1 MNIHHEPLF
10 DTAKVE
16 KIYSEKDGVEV
27 KYVCTTD
34 LKASDVP
41 VDVFYRETPHP
52 QFGNRYFGIFYD
64 NFRGCMMI
72 TNADIVESLEFGMI
86 EVDGKYYYSQSHHDY
101 KVVEGKMIDGG
112 RQYVKST
119 GSTIMMHIINGKFIA
134 KDIEDLIT
142 MGDLKF
148 TTAGDYMKQQEEQI
162 YPGGCAQE

>member
-1 MNIHHEPLF
+1 MNIQHEPQF
-10 DTAKVE
+10 DKDKIVE
-16 KIYSEKDGVEV
+16 HYSKKDGVEV
-27 KYVCTTD
+27 SYVCTTD

-52 QFGNRYFGIFYD
+52 EFGNRYLGIFYD

-112 RQYVKST
+112 RAYIRSNGGAVA
-119 GSTIMMHIINGKFIA
+119 MHIKDGKFYI
-134 KDIEDLIT
+134 KELEDMIE
-142 MGDLKF
+142 
-148 TTAGDYMKQQEEQI
+148 YYQ
-162 YPGGCAQE
+162 PGQDCQV